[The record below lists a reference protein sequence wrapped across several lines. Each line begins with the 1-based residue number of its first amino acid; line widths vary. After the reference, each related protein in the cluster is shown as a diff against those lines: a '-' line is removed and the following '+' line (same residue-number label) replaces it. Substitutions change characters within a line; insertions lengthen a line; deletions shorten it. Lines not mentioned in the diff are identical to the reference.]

1 MIGEEAEL
9 PLKSQIIER
18 LSPLESS
25 VLLLRTPWKF
35 TSFSLSFSFSKEKR
49 KKSFPSKCSFLEF
62 QESFHKFFWWQG
74 FAFTC
79 FLSSTVGLL
88 IVLLLLL
95 PLVVLAPY
103 EKVFFMLFSKKR
115 GGVLSCNFFSTL
127 ILCYLMARDTLFK
140 DLSLKKSEKK
150 KCQNF

>member
-1 MIGEEAEL
+1 MPKLVCAITS
-9 PLKSQIIER
+9 KSAGNSNFPKSKHWKIKNLLAQPVFGNRNCFVFSEKTFIKV
-18 LSPLESS
+18 LS
-25 VLLLRTPWKF
+25 R
-35 TSFSLSFSFSKEKR
+35 
-49 KKSFPSKCSFLEF
+49 
-62 QESFHKFFWWQG
+62 SFHKFFWWQG

-127 ILCYLMARDTLFK
+127 FYWWLETLHQK
-140 DLSLKKSEKK
+140 TCHPVIISPLNKS
-150 KCQNF
+150 

>member
-35 TSFSLSFSFSKEKR
+35 TSFSLSFSFSKEKK

-79 FLSSTVGLL
+79 CTTHCVVAASHWLSWHPTKKYFSCSSPKNEVESCHATFFPLSFCATWWLETLYSKTCPLRNRRKKNVKIFKLL
-88 IVLLLLL
+88 
-95 PLVVLAPY
+95 
-103 EKVFFMLFSKKR
+103 F
-115 GGVLSCNFFSTL
+115 
-127 ILCYLMARDTLFK
+127 
-140 DLSLKKSEKK
+140 
-150 KCQNF
+150 